1 MQRSLDNMML
11 EKGKKR
17 IKLRFHCKHVGG
29 FIETMAIHPWVP
41 ESLILTILKCEIF
54 SVHTMNAGKI

>member
-1 MQRSLDNMML
+1 ML
-11 EKGKKR
+11 EKGNKH
-17 IKLRFHCKHVGG
+17 IKLRFHCKHVDG